1 MNTNFFKKIL
11 LSIVIVPVT
20 NTGIFLDLKYSDIK
34 PNVVTIQDDLT
45 FKVNNSASPFFI
57 KMEQTEKIKNI
68 EVEGRVNIK
77 KAITQKGDDSY
88 FQLGVIYAGDYR
100 PGGFIKTFLPEW
112 LTIVLSLSEK
122 EGVGEIDFFA
132 VSEPGSKVDRKESIR
147 SINLN
152 FKTEGFINKS
162 DGSFKFSFSPKD
174 KKILGLW
181 LRVDGDDS
189 KAEFETRITK
199 LSIN

>member
-1 MNTNFFKKIL
+1 
-11 LSIVIVPVT
+11 
-20 NTGIFLDLKYSDIK
+20 
-34 PNVVTIQDDLT
+34 
-45 FKVNNSASPFFI
+45 
-57 KMEQTEKIKNI
+57 MEQTEKIKNI